1 MKNCYL
7 SRSVVDDANSFA
19 PPSESIV
26 VVDVESTE
34 LFEKLNPVLSDGHR
48 ANLLTRLIDKNVPRE
63 VADVVSQLV
72 VNVPHDSTN
81 RGWTDE
87 QIKNTIV
94 SRHFENE
101 IELEQVR
108 RELDVVLGDMFPDVV
123 PPDTG
128 SSGSVPP
135 ETGSSDSVLP
145 DTGSSGSK
153 SE

>member
-7 SRSVVDDANSFA
+7 SRSVVDDANCFV

-48 ANLLTRLIDKNVPRE
+48 ANLITRLIDKNVPRE
-63 VADVVSQLV
+63 VADVISQLV
-72 VNVPHDSTN
+72 VNVPHDSRN

-101 IELEQVR
+101 IELDQVR
-108 RELDVVLGDMFPDVV
+108 RELDVVISDMFPDASPTDV
-123 PPDTG
+123 G
-128 SSGSVPP
+128 S
-135 ETGSSDSVLP
+135 TDSASP
-145 DTGSSGSK
+145 GDAPASTDS
-153 SE
+153 

>member
-1 MKNCYL
+1 MKNCFI

-26 VVDVESTE
+26 VVDIESTE

-63 VADVVSQLV
+63 VADVISQLV
-72 VNVPHDSTN
+72 VNVPHDSRY

-108 RELDVVLGDMFPDVV
+108 RELDEVIGDMFPDDV
-123 PPDTG
+123 PPG
-128 SSGSVPP
+128 AVPP
-135 ETGSSDSVLP
+135 GADSSGSSDSKP
-145 DTGSSGSK
+145 
-153 SE
+153 E

>member
-1 MKNCYL
+1 MKNCYIC
-7 SRSVVDDANSFA
+7 RSAVDDANNFA
-19 PPSESIV
+19 PTFENVV

-48 ANLLTRLIDKNVPRE
+48 ANLITRLIDKNVPRE
-63 VADVVSQLV
+63 VADVISQLV

-108 RELDVVLGDMFPDVV
+108 KELDVVIGDMFPDVAPSDV
-123 PPDTG
+123 GSTDSASPGAAPADTG
-128 SSGSVPP
+128 STDSKP
-135 ETGSSDSVLP
+135 E
-145 DTGSSGSK
+145 
-153 SE
+153 

>member
-1 MKNCYL
+1 MKNCFI

-26 VVDVESTE
+26 VVDIESTE

-63 VADVVSQLV
+63 VADVISQLV

-108 RELDVVLGDMFPDVV
+108 RELDEVIGDMFPDAV
-123 PPDTG
+123 PPG
-128 SSGSVPP
+128 AVPP
-135 ETGSSDSVLP
+135 GADSSDS
-145 DTGSSGSK
+145 K
-153 SE
+153 S

>member
-7 SRSVVDDANSFA
+7 SRSVVDDANCFS
-19 PPSESIV
+19 PSSECIV

-63 VADVVSQLV
+63 VADVISQLV
-72 VNVPHDSTN
+72 VNVPHDSRY

-108 RELDVVLGDMFPDVV
+108 RELDVVIGDIFPDAAPTDSDSSGAV

-128 SSGSVPP
+128 SSDSKP
-135 ETGSSDSVLP
+135 E
-145 DTGSSGSK
+145 
-153 SE
+153 

>member
-1 MKNCYL
+1 MKNCFI

-26 VVDVESTE
+26 VVDIESTE

-63 VADVVSQLV
+63 VADVISQLV

-108 RELDVVLGDMFPDVV
+108 RELDEVIGDMFPDAV
-123 PPDTG
+123 PPG
-128 SSGSVPP
+128 AVPP
-135 ETGSSDSVLP
+135 GAVPPGAVPPGAVPPGADSSDS
-145 DTGSSGSK
+145 K
-153 SE
+153 S